1 MPVPVIT
8 IAQMR
13 QWEAA
18 SWAAG
23 VSEEKVI
30 QRVGVIVAR
39 RALARTRDGARILV
53 LAGKG
58 HNGDDA
64 RCAVPHM
71 AGRDVQLLN
80 LSSPAGQR
88 ADLGSALERRPAL
101 IIDALFGIGLN
112 RPLGTDWI
120 ECIERVNR
128 SGISVLS
135 VDVPS
140 GLDADS
146 GEPLGAA
153 IRADVTLTLGAPKI
167 GLLTPHA
174 WPFTGRVELAPE
186 IGLLPCPFE
195 SPLQWSLPDDFEDY
209 PPRRSVAGHK
219 GAFGHVAICAGSLGY
234 HGAAVLAARG
244 AQRAQ
249 PGLIT
254 LFTSEETYIP
264 VASQLQS
271 VMVRPWSREQVW
283 PKTATAI
290 LFGPGLAS
298 PCLPGEWKAWMIR
311 CWLESPLPV
320 LVDASGLDWLPEGVP
335 PQGRAR
341 IITPHPGEAARI
353 LKTSPASVQ
362 ADRPAALRDLS
373 ARFGGCWVVLKG
385 HQTLV
390 GRGQGDIFVN
400 SSGNPFLAQGG
411 SGDVLAG
418 YLAGLLAQP
427 LLEEDPLKAL
437 RHGVYHHGAAADQ
450 LTDQLR
456 GWTVEELLNAIPRK
470 FLPWPSPLCYSE

>member
-1 MPVPVIT
+1 
-8 IAQMR
+8 MR
-13 QWEAA
+13 QWEATT
-18 SWAAG
+18 WAAG
-23 VSEEKVI
+23 VAEESVI
-30 QRVGVIVAR
+30 QRVGRLVAR
-39 RALARTRDGARILV
+39 RAIARTRDGARILA

-80 LSSPAGQR
+80 LSSPAGQ
-88 ADLGSALERRPAL
+88 AAELHSALEKKPAL

-112 RPLGTDWI
+112 RPLGADWI
-120 ECIERVNR
+120 ECIDQVNR
-128 SGISVLS
+128 SGIPVLA

-146 GEPLGAA
+146 GEALGAA
-153 IRADVTLTLGAPKI
+153 IRADVTLTLGAPKV
-167 GLLTPHA
+167 GLLMAQA
-174 WPFTGRVELAPE
+174 WPFTGRVEVAPGT
-186 IGLLPCPFE
+186 GLSPCPFE
-195 SPLQWSLPDDFEDY
+195 GTLQWSLPDDFADY

-219 GAFGHVAICAGSLGY
+219 GAFGHTVICAGSLGY

-264 VASQLQS
+264 VASQLQA
-271 VMVRPWSREQVW
+271 VMVRPWLRKEGW

-298 PCLPGEWKAWMIR
+298 SSLPGEWKAEMIR

-320 LVDASGLDWLPEGVP
+320 LVDASGLDWLPGETP
-335 PQGRAR
+335 PRGTTR

-362 ADRPAALRDLS
+362 ADRTAALRELS

-390 GRGQGDIFVN
+390 GRSQGDIFVN

-427 LLEEDPLKAL
+427 LLGEDPLEAL
-437 RHGVYHHGAAADQ
+437 RQGVYRHGAAADQ
-450 LTDQLR
+450 LSDQMQ

-470 FLPWPSPLCYSE
+470 FLPWPTPLCYSE